1 MASATI
7 KLFLPYGDPK
17 RLRTAEI
24 SNWSGKAIAA
34 PRTEFD
40 EFLGR
45 EEMSQSGVY
54 ILTGT
59 SPETNAPQAYIGEA
73 EVLRARLKDHKTK
86 EFWVSVVACFS
97 KDENLTKSHIRFLEG
112 ALIEAT
118 KKAGRFK
125 VDNAQSSGS
134 KLPESDIHDMR
145 EFLTKLHQLLPIL
158 GVDLLTPVVPD
169 SPPTSSNPVLRTG
182 LKGLTATG
190 QRTSEGF
197 VVFKGSEAV
206 LKERPGAIENGNW
219 VIGRRAE
226 LKDDGSLEAH
236 GDRLVFT
243 RDVEFKSPSGSAAV
257 IHGGSVNGYIV
268 WKDEQGRT
276 LKEIDEEE

>member
-34 PRTEFD
+34 PRTEFE
-40 EFLGR
+40 EFLTR
-45 EEMSQSGVY
+45 EEMSQAGVY

-59 SPETNAPQAYIGEA
+59 SPERNAPQAYIGEA

-86 EFWVSVVACFS
+86 EFWVSVVACLS
-97 KDENLTKSHIRFLEG
+97 KDENLTKSHIRYLEG
-112 ALIEAT
+112 QLIEAT

-134 KLPESDIHDMR
+134 KLPESDTHDMR
-145 EFLTKLHQLLPIL
+145 EFLVKLHQLLPIL
-158 GVDLLTPVVPD
+158 RVDLLTPVVPD
-169 SPPTSSNPVLRTG
+169 TLPTPSNPILRTG

-190 QRTSEGF
+190 QRTTEGF

-206 LKERPGAIENGNW
+206 LTERPGAIENANW
-219 VIGRRAE
+219 VIARRAD
-226 LKDDGSLEAH
+226 LKADGSLEPK

-243 RDVEFKSPSGSAAV
+243 RDIEFTSPSGSAAV
-257 IHGGSVNGYIV
+257 IHGGSVNGHIA
-268 WKDEQGRT
+268 WKDDKGRT
-276 LKEIDEEE
+276 LKQIDEAV